1 MAARATAE
9 RDSAQALPYV
19 LPALGLLAAV
29 ILIPAVY
36 IFWLSF
42 QSSTFGKAA
51 TFVGLAN
58 YTKIIGDPY
67 LWRALTN
74 TVVVVLIVVHVELVL
89 GLAMALLFAGG
100 LPLRKYLIAAV
111 LAPYAVSEV
120 GAVVMWRTLFDP
132 DTGMMTRLITA
143 IGLSPLEWSVTPSHG
158 LILVALLSIWLH
170 LPFTF
175 VILYAARLALP
186 KELFEAARVDGASP
200 WQIFRRVTFPLQ
212 INGTLSPATT
222 ERAMHLLELVGL
234 RGFEKKAPYELSGGM
249 QQRVAIVRALAH
261 DPQLLLM
268 DEPFAALDAMTREEL
283 GFEVMRIWAEFKKT
297 VVFVTHSIHEAVLLA
312 DRCVVMS
319 PRPGRVTEIIEID
332 LPRPRTLDTQ
342 FTPPFKDLSHRVRA
356 HIYRGRGSA
365 LAATAH
371 TIE

>member
-1 MAARATAE
+1 MPAAPFIHLQSINVAFAASDGTRVEALHDVDLTIAE
-9 RDSAQALPYV
+9 GEFLTVVGASGCGKSTMLRV
-19 LPALGLLAAV
+19 LAGLLA
-29 ILIPAVY
+29 PT
-36 IFWLSF
+36 SG
-42 QSSTFGKAA
+42 S
-51 TFVGLAN
+51 LA
-58 YTKIIGDPY
+58 
-67 LWRALTN
+67 R
-74 TVVVVLIVVHVELVL
+74 
-89 GLAMALLFAGG
+89 
-100 LPLRKYLIAAV
+100 
-111 LAPYAVSEV
+111 
-120 GAVVMWRTLFDP
+120 
-132 DTGMMTRLITA
+132 
-143 IGLSPLEWSVTPSHG
+143 
-158 LILVALLSIWLH
+158 
-170 LPFTF
+170 
-175 VILYAARLALP
+175 
-186 KELFEAARVDGASP
+186 GASATPLTIGYVFQEPVLMP
-200 WQIFRRVTFPLQ
+200 WRSVLENVTFPLQ